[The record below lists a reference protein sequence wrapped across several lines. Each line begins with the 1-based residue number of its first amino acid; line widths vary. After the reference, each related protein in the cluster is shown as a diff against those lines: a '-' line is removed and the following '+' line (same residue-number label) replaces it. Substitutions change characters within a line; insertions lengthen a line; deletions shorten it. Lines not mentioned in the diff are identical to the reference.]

1 MSATIDSKPLFVRLS
16 ATVIALVQ
24 SGLML
29 AGLALLAGLFALSQ
43 GERRVVEH
51 LVTLMPEG
59 RAASFSFASATDGGI
74 GDSADDAAPA
84 SADALLSPRMRLA
97 LESVSRRYRVST
109 GPLVPIFAAAEAAG
123 RELRLDPL
131 LIVSVI
137 AVESRF
143 NPFSE
148 SVVGAQGL
156 MQVIPRFHLDKLPD
170 GADEQA
176 IFDPVLNVRVGARI
190 LKDSIRRNG
199 GVVNGLQQ
207 FAGAADDPEQR
218 YAAKVLAELARLEA
232 AGRVRQA
239 QG

>member
-1 MSATIDSKPLFVRLS
+1 MSATIESRPLLVRL
-16 ATVIALVQ
+16 TTTLLGFVQ
-24 SGLML
+24 SSLML
-29 AGLALLAGLFALSQ
+29 AGIALIAGLFALAQ
-43 GERRVVEH
+43 GERRVVDQ
-51 LVTLMPEG
+51 LVALAPQ
-59 RAASFSFASATDGGI
+59 SDGAI
-74 GDSADDAAPA
+74 PA
-84 SADALLSPRMRLA
+84 SADAGETGADNEMSPSILSPRMRGA
-97 LESVSRRYRVST
+97 LDSVSRRYRVSAA
-109 GPLVPIFAAAEAAG
+109 PLVPVFAAAEAAG
-123 RELRLDPL
+123 REHRIDPL

-148 SVVGAQGL
+148 SVMGAQGL
-156 MQVIPRFHLDKLPD
+156 MQVVPRFHQDKLPD

-199 GVVNGLQQ
+199 GVVPGLQQ

-218 YAAKVLAELARLEA
+218 YATKVLAELARLEA
-232 AGRVRQA
+232 AGQRGRSG